1 MSSRRLVPALVTLAL
16 GLACK
21 GFGGKDEPSTL
32 TVTPETAT
40 VTAGGP
46 GVEVHA
52 QAGGDVGLIEWTLEG
67 PGSLTTSQ
75 GDTTAYVPPERVA
88 AETSVTVTARM
99 YEVKDTCAITV
110 EPSPTFV
117 LRGRAVTRARQGLE
131 RVTVTV
137 PGVGSAVTDATGAF
151 ALPGV
156 SAPYDLAARLD
167 GQQGGLLFLGLRRE
181 DPTVMF
187 NLWESVDGTIA
198 GQVAGG
204 APAEGHRTL
213 VAWGTPVGGGATL
226 ATDAGV
232 YALTAQLHE
241 EEAVGPVHAL
251 QWEVDGKGWP
261 VTYTGHAALAAAANH
276 TSGNDL
282 VLGPAATATLT
293 FEVGAAGGGPFTTLT
308 AEACWEDLV
317 RLPLLYRIA
326 AGPGAFTLPTPAA
339 AERIELTLVNG
350 ALGAFRRVAPESSGI
365 ELALVAPPNPVQ
377 PPDGATGVDGDTPF
391 SWQVM
396 GAAAP
401 LHVVTFRSLQPGGPW
416 WTVEV
421 LTMAPEVRLPDPAPF
436 GIQVTAPTQIGWN
449 VFGTTAVR
457 SVDEAAGPDGR
468 WATPDAYLWG
478 TGPNELR
485 FTTAAP

>member
-1 MSSRRLVPALVTLAL
+1 MSPRRVVLALVPLAL

-21 GFGGKDEPSTL
+21 GLVGKDDPSTL

-46 GVEVHA
+46 GVELHA
-52 QAGGDVGLIEWTLEG
+52 QAGGDVGVIDWALEG
-67 PGSLTTSQ
+67 PGALTASQ
-75 GDTTAYVPPERVA
+75 GDTTAYVPPEHVTT
-88 AETSVTVTARM
+88 ETVVTVTARM
-99 YEVKDTCAITV
+99 YDVKDTCTITV

-117 LRGRAVTRARQGLE
+117 LHGRAVTRSRHGLE

-137 PGVGSAVTDATGAF
+137 PGVGAAVTDATGAF

-167 GQQGGLLFLGLRRE
+167 GQPGGLLFLGLRRE

-187 NLWESVDGTIA
+187 DLWESVDGTIV
-198 GQVAGG
+198 GQVTGG

-241 EEAVGPVHAL
+241 EAAVGPVHAL

-282 VLGPAATATLT
+282 VLGPAATATLA
-293 FEVGAAGGGPFTTLT
+293 FELGAVGGGPFTTLT

-326 AGPGAFTLPTPAA
+326 AAPGAFTLPTPTA

-350 ALGAFRRVAPESSGI
+350 ALGAFRRVNPEAAGV
-365 ELALVAPPNPVQ
+365 ELALVAPPNPVE
-377 PPDGATGVDGDTPF
+377 PPDGATGVDGDTRF
-391 SWQVM
+391 AWQVM
-396 GAAAP
+396 GAASP
-401 LHVVTFRSLQPGGPW
+401 LHVVTFRSLQGGGPW
-416 WTVEV
+416 WTVDV
-421 LTMAPEVRLPDPAPF
+421 LTMAPEARLPDPAPF
-436 GIQVTAPTQIGWN
+436 GIEVTAPLQIAWN

-468 WATPDAYLWG
+468 WARPDTYLWG